1 MKRPNTGILI
11 SGLGHA
17 GLLGWLFFGPVFSA
31 EPLPF
36 EDVEVS
42 VISGEDFA
50 ALLQPEPEATVVEPA
65 PVVEPPVAPEP
76 VPTPEPEPVQPVPEE
91 PIVEAPTPPQEPPS
105 DPDPAPDTSQI
116 TPLPQTEVT
125 PEAPADPQP
134 PVVNDQT
141 VLLPPSSLRPKAR
154 PSERIAPEAVAPSAP
169 DVAVAKQ
176 VQDAVTEDAEGTT
189 EAEAQDQTAPEDAA
203 TEIVTE
209 AETPSGA
216 PEKSLRPKSRPNRP
230 APVETATEETPKPE
244 APVEDTSVAS
254 ALQQALD
261 GAVDPEPQVA
271 TGPPLTRGEKDAL
284 VVAVGNCWNVGSLST
299 DALNVTVTIGFSME
313 QDAKPVSG
321 SIRLIT
327 SEGGS
332 GDAVQRAFDAAR
344 RAVLRCGARGY
355 GLPVEKYEQWKEIEI
370 TFNPERMRIK

>member
-1 MKRPNTGILI
+1 VVQRPNIGMLV

-17 GLLGWLFFGPVFSA
+17 GVLGWLFFGPGFSA

-42 VISGEDFA
+42 IISGEEFA
-50 ALLQPEPEATVVEPA
+50 ALLQPEETAPVVEPA
-65 PVVEPPVAPEP
+65 PAVEPPTAPEP
-76 VPTPEPEPVQPVPEE
+76 VPEPVQPVPEE
-91 PIVEAPTPPQEPPS
+91 PVAEPVQPPQEPPS
-105 DPDPAPDTSQI
+105 EPDPAPDTSQI
-116 TPLPQTEVT
+116 TPLPQTEVEPDAPVD
-125 PEAPADPQP
+125 PEP
-134 PVVNDQT
+134 PVTSEQEI
-141 VLLPPSSLRPKAR
+141 LLPETSLRPKAR
-154 PSERIAPEAVAPSAP
+154 PSDRIAPQAVAPSEPEVEVAP
-169 DVAVAKQ
+169 DVQEAVA
-176 VQDAVTEDAEGTT
+176 QDAQGTDV
-189 EAEAQDQTAPEDAA
+189 AEAQDATAPEEAA

-216 PEKSLRPKSRPNRP
+216 PETSLRPKTRPNRP
-230 APVETATEETPKPE
+230 ALTQTAETTPN
-244 APVEDTSVAS
+244 EDTSVAS
-254 ALQQALD
+254 ALEQALA
-261 GAVDPEPQVA
+261 GAVDAEPQA
-271 TGPPLTRGEKDAL
+271 PTGPPLTRGEKDAL

-313 QDAKPVSG
+313 QDAKPVSR
-321 SIRLIT
+321 SIRLIV